1 MANTSFLTKSIYPY
15 VLKEVNTKLKLSLVE
30 SKIAVGSPAKEKKFD
45 GVSADK
51 KTILSIFTSS
61 GYSKSGKLP
70 VGKINALYAT
80 CYMMNL
86 TGATRKIL
94 AFSNEEFMKIIIH
107 KCKPFL
113 EGFELIYVQLSDELK
128 ELCEDIGRNASD
140 EMG

>member
-1 MANTSFLTKSIYPY
+1 MANTSLLTKLIYPY
-15 VLKEVNTKLKLSLVE
+15 VLKEVNAKLKLSLAE
-30 SKIAVGSPAKEKKFD
+30 AKIAVGSPAKEKKFD
-45 GVSADK
+45 GVSNDRKAV
-51 KTILSIFTSS
+51 LSIFTSS

-94 AFSNEEFMKIIIH
+94 TFTNEEFMKIIID
-107 KCKPFL
+107 KSKSFL
-113 EGFELIYVQLSDELK
+113 VGFELVYVQLSDELK
-128 ELCEDIGRNASD
+128 GFCEEISKNASD